1 MEKALPLKD
10 HLKPG
15 QIVWNALS
23 ISTRA
28 DSANPIFVPV
38 TLTLIDEQDIDKL
51 TQGVR
56 LSEIMKQVFAR
67 VTKEAYA
74 QSALLSMRDIGL
86 LTWRYGS
93 AISQHRKAYEKEYD
107 VSLPHPGS
115 LQDMGSCV
123 SHKAMIIK
131 KYRN

>member
-28 DSANPIFVPV
+28 DSANPIFVSV

-56 LSEIMKQVFAR
+56 LPEIMKQAIAR
-67 VTKEAYA
+67 ITKEAYA

-86 LTWRYGS
+86 PTWRYGS
-93 AISQHRKAYEKEYD
+93 AISQHRNAYEKEYD

-115 LQDMGSCV
+115 FQDMGSCV